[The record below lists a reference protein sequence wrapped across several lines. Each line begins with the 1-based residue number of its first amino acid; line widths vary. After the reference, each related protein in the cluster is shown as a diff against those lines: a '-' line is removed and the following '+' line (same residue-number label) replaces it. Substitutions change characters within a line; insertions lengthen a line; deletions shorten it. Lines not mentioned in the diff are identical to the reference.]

1 MAEPK
6 NELVSSVQKVFGLL
20 ECLGAEKEWGIT
32 EIAQNLMMS
41 KSTVYRFLQTM
52 KSLGYVEQDE
62 ENDKYTLTMKL
73 FELGSKALEHQDLID
88 IAAKP
93 MQKLSETLGETTHL
107 AVLTGDKI
115 VYVHKIDAVQ
125 TIGIYSRI
133 GREAPLYCTGIGKCL
148 MAWRDLDSVK
158 QIMADVDYKPFT
170 ERTHTSFD
178 SFHANIEQVKQQGFS
193 EDQEEFE
200 KHVRCISAPIFDR
213 LGNVVAGLSV
223 SWLVLR
229 FNEEDKASYIAQI
242 QEVAKKISLSL
253 GCKTYPP
260 LD

>member
-1 MAEPK
+1 MTESK

-32 EIAQNLMMS
+32 EIAQSLMMS

-62 ENDKYTLTMKL
+62 DNDKYTLTMKL
-73 FELGSKALEHQDLID
+73 FELGSKALEHRDLIQ

-93 MQKLSETLGETTHL
+93 MQQLSELLGETTHL
-107 AVLTGDKI
+107 AVLKQNTI

-148 MAWRDLDSVK
+148 MAYREAEVVEAL
-158 QIMADVDYKPFT
+158 MADVEFNRFT
-170 ERTHTSFD
+170 DNTHADFASYR
-178 SFHANIEQVKQQGFS
+178 NELELVKQQGFA
-193 EDQEEFE
+193 EDKEEFE
-200 KHVRCISAPIFDR
+200 QHIRCLSAPIFDH

-223 SWLVLR
+223 SWLILR
-229 FNEEDKASYIAQI
+229 FNEADKAAYVEKI
-242 QEVAKKISLSL
+242 QAVAKRISLGL
-253 GCKTYPP
+253 GCSTYPP
-260 LD
+260 VQ